1 MITNLILADFCYP
14 LKSSLMFFLN
24 HIFFDIEKEIN
35 EDFQLAVWDV
45 IEIVIDDLT
54 KFVEVMQRS
63 KRIAGG
69 GG

>member
-1 MITNLILADFCYP
+1 
-14 LKSSLMFFLN
+14 MFFLN